1 MPLNVP
7 QFPPLTE
14 AQGELTAKIGSMK
27 SLLALPFRA
36 KKDIPKER
44 QISTFDY
51 LLRLLNAMGLTP
63 ETVFNAFL
71 TKVFDQAGTFLE
83 DKVIAAIGDA
93 LGEQGLQLNPFID
106 NRSIASTLTKD
117 VKKQYKA
124 SNKQY
129 LASIIP
135 NTFLQTV
142 KQDLA
147 KKLVLMLFGPR
158 SGPAAAA
165 LVPSQAE
172 RDRLISNAV
181 CGSFNF
187 SLSNDYIV
195 NNNDIEYNKIKLQSE
210 LEKGEVVYEISCQS
224 VKVKLPANPDSFF
237 TGGGQFT
244 APSANVPPAQSL
256 NAVIQHVNNQTQKI
270 NNETN
275 ANQAGKRFGQ
285 ILIEKLITFIATLVE
300 PYLPNVFAQIQADL
314 TSRSITAT
322 VPMSSVVFSSC
333 DIANNTN
340 SSTSDEQ
347 KEFQRSLLNALLK
360 DLLKLLLLFA
370 IKKFKQLVANYFART
385 ALERQQRKVEKLRK
399 KYEVFYSQ
407 GADIASKVQR
417 YQAALSTL
425 NSIIQG

>member
-7 QFPPLTE
+7 QFSPLTE
-14 AQGELTAKIGSMK
+14 TQAELTAKIGSMK
-27 SLLALPFRA
+27 SLLALPFKT
-36 KKDIPKER
+36 KKDIPKDR
-44 QISTFDY
+44 QISAFDY
-51 LLRLLNAMGLTP
+51 LLRMLNAMGLTP

-71 TKVFDQAGTFLE
+71 SKVFDQAGTFLE
-83 DKVIAAIGDA
+83 DKVIGAIGDS

-106 NRSIASTLTKD
+106 NRTSVTSLTKD
-117 VKKQYKA
+117 IKSQYKA
-124 SNKQY
+124 SNRQY

-158 SGPAAAA
+158 SGPAASS
-165 LVPSQAE
+165 LVSSQAE
-172 RDRLISNAV
+172 RDRLIDNAV
-181 CGSFNF
+181 CGAFNF
-187 SLSNDYIV
+187 TLSNDYIV
-195 NNNDIEYNKIKLQSE
+195 NNNDIEYNKLQLLNQ
-210 LEKGEVVYEISCQS
+210 LEKGEVTYEISCQT

-244 APSANVPPAQSL
+244 SPSASIPPEQSL
-256 NAVIQHVNNQTQKI
+256 NAVIQHVNNQTQRI

-285 ILIEKLITFIATLVE
+285 ILIEKLITFIATIVE
-300 PYLPNVFAQIQADL
+300 PYLPTVFAQIQADL

-322 VPMSSVVFSSC
+322 IPQSTVIFSSC
-333 DIANNTN
+333 DIANDP
-340 SSTSDEQ
+340 SGATSAVK
-347 KEFQRSLLNALLK
+347 KEFHRSLLNALLK

-370 IKKFKQLVANYFART
+370 IKKFKQLVTNYFARM
-385 ALERQQRKVEKLRK
+385 ALERQKRKLDKLKK
-399 KYEVFYSQ
+399 KYEVF
-407 GADIASKVQR
+407 SKVADNADKIQR